1 MAETTSVDRESVEA
15 TIARVAT
22 ALIDKSNYLTG
33 LDQAMGDGD
42 LGITAEKV
50 GRALSTFLED
60 PPDGDLGKFFMTA
73 GMKVNSAAPSTMGT
87 LFATALMRTGK
98 EARGLETLDG
108 PTLAAML
115 KAADLGI
122 QERGKAKPGDKTIV
136 DALHPAAMAF
146 SQAIDEGLSLDQAGQ
161 KMLAAAQAGLE
172 AVTPLQSKIGRA
184 SWVGER
190 TKGQVDAGC
199 AALVIIMKAITNQ
212 AE

>member
-1 MAETTSVDRESVEA
+1 MAETTGAGRELVEA

-22 ALIDKSNYLTG
+22 ALIENSDYLTG

-42 LGITAEKV
+42 LGITTEKI
-50 GRALSTFLED
+50 GRALTAYLED

-87 LFATALMRTGK
+87 LFATALMRAGK
-98 EARGLETLDG
+98 EARGMETLDG

-115 KAADLGI
+115 QAADLGI

-136 DALHPAAMAF
+136 DALHPAAIAF
-146 SQAIDEGLSLDQAGQ
+146 SVAIETGKSLDEAGQ
-161 KMLAAAQAGLE
+161 KMLDAAQAGLE
-172 AVTPLQSKIGRA
+172 AVTPLQSRVGRA

-199 AALVIIMKAITNQ
+199 AALVIILKAIANRLQ
-212 AE
+212 

>member
-15 TIARVAT
+15 TIARVAI